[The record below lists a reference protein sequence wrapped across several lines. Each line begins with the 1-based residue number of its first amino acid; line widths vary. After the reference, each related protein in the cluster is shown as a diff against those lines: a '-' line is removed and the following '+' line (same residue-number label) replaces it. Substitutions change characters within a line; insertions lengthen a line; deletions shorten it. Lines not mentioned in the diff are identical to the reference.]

1 MFESGC
7 QMLEFGSHMFES
19 GCKMLASGCHMFESG
34 YHIFES
40 EGQETPHLA
49 VMKLNLGTS
58 LSLCAKLG

>member
-40 EGQETPHLA
+40 EGQETPHLD
-49 VMKLNLGTS
+49 VMKLNLGT
-58 LSLCAKLG
+58 LLPLCANLG